1 MQLRR
6 HQGKDRVTT
15 SSFAWHPS
23 PGRPREAFVA
33 DLPDELYDYWVG
45 DYEIAQL
52 LEVLMI
58 AHALLA
64 RPHEFRGRQGIWM
77 MIDNVAGLMC
87 LLRGRSDSLE
97 VEESCHFIHVPLFAL
112 TVSLHWEYIPSK
124 PNWADPISRLGSQD
138 PCFPPILTTG
148 Y

>member
-1 MQLRR
+1 MQLWR
-6 HQGKDRVTT
+6 HQGKDRATT

-33 DLPDELYDYWVG
+33 DLPDELYDYWFG
-45 DYEIAQL
+45 DHEIAQ

-64 RPHEFRGRQGIWM
+64 RPHEFRGRQGIW
-77 MIDNVAGLMC
+77 VAGLMC

-97 VEESCHFIHVPLFAL
+97 VEESCHDSFMYLF
-112 TVSLHWEYIPSK
+112 SH
-124 PNWADPISRLGSQD
+124 
-138 PCFPPILTTG
+138 
-148 Y
+148 